1 MLVVIDT
8 NILVSTL
15 WSRNG
20 TPAKV
25 LNLVLCEKLV
35 PCIDYRILCE
45 YREVLQRSKFGF
57 AQSEIN
63 SLLDWFEAYGRLVV
77 AEPIKEVFIDEADK
91 KFYEIAKFCGAVL
104 VTGNLKHSTKD
115 PLIMN
120 VADFLERIKYK
131 HIKTVQGYALAKA
144 PEYASGAFFSLHI

>member
-25 LNLVLCEKLV
+25 LSLVLCEKLV

-91 KFYEIAKFCGAVL
+91 KFYEIAKFCWAVL

-115 PLIMN
+115 PQIMN
-120 VADFLERIKYK
+120 VADFLERIKFK
-131 HIKTVQGYALAKA
+131 HMKNS
-144 PEYASGAFFSLHI
+144 SGLCPCKSSGVYLRGFFSLHI